1 MVSYRVSYIPP
12 YNIFLCSLFGK
23 SLWTP
28 QRKEKHDWK
37 SSVVQDW
44 LPFRERSFGIKK
56 RFTVLFC
63 FGILNNLS
71 NICFEMASL
80 FMKSCWLAALDQ
92 DQNFSIKKP
101 MLWSFLLPVAL
112 ILLFNI
118 IIFIKIIV
126 SVIWKENK
134 DLTRW
139 DGTELL
145 RSFRCIPWSLVK
157 SSGFLVTNL
166 DFWENLLF

>member
-1 MVSYRVSYIPP
+1 MIES
-12 YNIFLCSLFGK
+12 
-23 SLWTP
+23 P
-28 QRKEKHDWK
+28 QLSRTGCL
-37 SSVVQDW
+37 S
-44 LPFRERSFGIKK
+44 ERGLLGLK
-56 RFTVLFC
+56 RGVLFC

-71 NICFEMASL
+71 NISFEMASL

-134 DLTRW
+134 DLTR
-139 DGTELL
+139 
-145 RSFRCIPWSLVK
+145 
-157 SSGFLVTNL
+157 
-166 DFWENLLF
+166 